1 MIKDIGNTLKECR
14 SRAKISVKE
23 ISDLLT
29 NKGYKASESTIYS
42 WENGNS
48 QPTPGALLTMCQAYG
63 IDDVLSTFGYN
74 GYKEAKGVNDRLP
87 RLLFLRVNRSQH
99 GHGEVLL
106 IRWRVGFQM
115 GQVFFQVGNHFP
127 LPFDCLG
134 EELNQLVLQGVALA
148 LMAGL
153 QQL

>member
-74 GYKEAKGVNDRLP
+74 GYKEDGSLQLNLNEIDHIEKY
-87 RLLFLRVNRSQH
+87 RLLDPHGKAMRFGSQ
-99 GHGEVLL
+99 
-106 IRWRVGFQM
+106 
-115 GQVFFQVGNHFP
+115 
-127 LPFDCLG
+127 
-134 EELNQLVLQGVALA
+134 
-148 LMAGL
+148 
-153 QQL
+153 